1 MRILVTNDDGI
12 GAPGL
17 KVAEA
22 IAAELAGPSGA
33 VFVVAPAFEQS
44 GVAHMVSY
52 VRPMRIERLEDR
64 RFAVEGSPADCVL
77 AGLYEVM
84 KDARPDL
91 VISGVNRGHN
101 VAEDTVYSGT
111 VGGAMEAALHGVRA
125 VALSQYYGPPGE
137 DRDDPFDA
145 ARTHA
150 PRLLRR
156 LLDGA
161 EWRRSAYGVF
171 YNLNFPALPGPEV
184 RGVRATYQGYRSA
197 PTFGV
202 LRHVAPNGRT
212 FLWLTHGH
220 GNADGPA
227 GSDLRECH
235 DGFITVT
242 PLMADLTAHELV
254 APLAQA
260 LG

>member
-125 VALSQYYGPPGE
+125 AALSQYYGPPGE
-137 DRDDPFDA
+137 DRADPFDA
-145 ARTHA
+145 ARTHGAEPAEA
-150 PRLLRR
+150 PARRRRMAAVALRR
-156 LLDGA
+156 LLQ
-161 EWRRSAYGVF
+161 
-171 YNLNFPALPGPEV
+171 PQLPGAAGAGGARACAPPT
-184 RGVRATYQGYRSA
+184 RGIAPRRPSACCATSR
-197 PTFGV
+197 
-202 LRHVAPNGRT
+202 RT
-212 FLWLTHGH
+212 
-220 GNADGPA
+220 AGPSS
-227 GSDLRECH
+227 G
-235 DGFITVT
+235 
-242 PLMADLTAHELV
+242 
-254 APLAQA
+254 
-260 LG
+260 

>member
-1 MRILVTNDDGI
+1 
-12 GAPGL
+12 
-17 KVAEA
+17 
-22 IAAELAGPSGA
+22 
-33 VFVVAPAFEQS
+33 
-44 GVAHMVSY
+44 
-52 VRPMRIERLEDR
+52 
-64 RFAVEGSPADCVL
+64 
-77 AGLYEVM
+77 
-84 KDARPDL
+84 
-91 VISGVNRGHN
+91 
-101 VAEDTVYSGT
+101 
-111 VGGAMEAALHGVRA
+111 MEAALHGVRA
-125 VALSQYYGPPGE
+125 AALSQYYGPPGE

-150 PRLLRR
+150 PSLLRR
-156 LLDGA
+156 LLEGA
-161 EWRRSAYGVF
+161 EWQRSAYGVV
-171 YNLNFPALPGPEV
+171 YNLNFPALPGQDV
-184 RGVRATYQGYRSA
+184 RGVRATYQGYRAA

-227 GSDLRECH
+227 GSDSRECH